1 MDRMLCCGK
10 PAANGKRRSEHKE
23 GGRRIQ
29 LKKNDITCAAIEGG
43 GGGRGGGNGR
53 WHRKSKRKWGDT
65 EIDGLAAE
73 QMWMREGGKEGKRDC
88 ERQTSR
94 EKRGSFF
101 IDQLVT

>member
-10 PAANGKRRSEHKE
+10 PAANGKRRSERKE

-29 LKKNDITCAAIEGG
+29 LKKNDITCAAIERR
-43 GGGRGGGNGR
+43 GGRREGGNGR

-73 QMWMREGGKEGKRDC
+73 QMWMREGGKERENVKDRRRE
-88 ERQTSR
+88 EREGASLLI
-94 EKRGSFF
+94 SW
-101 IDQLVT
+101 